1 MLKAVSF
8 NQGTEVSARE
18 SRAASVQLLYNF
30 CTTSV
35 QLFMDYRSSSR
46 ITALTMAMMTITSQ
60 IAIAFNE

>member
-1 MLKAVSF
+1 MLKAISF

-46 ITALTMAMMTITSQ
+46 IAALTMAMMTITSQ